1 MRTVYPLA
9 FVVALSLLLSACP
22 SVSPDKEN
30 GSESPKDAATH
41 TDNNPAIQ
49 SPIKARQD
57 LMYRWGKAHRH
68 LQTMVKDPAQFD
80 FNELHAYIT
89 LIDTSQEQMW
99 AYFDDDALSIPNSK
113 VNRLI
118 KDNPNDYQAHIESFT
133 TAFNTL
139 KNTAHHTQRFDNLK
153 PLMDKVNQE
162 CRACHKRY
170 KKRG

>member
-9 FVVALSLLLSACP
+9 FVVTLSLLLSACP

-41 TDNNPAIQ
+41 TDNNPAVQ

-57 LMYRWGKAHRH
+57 LMYHWGKAHRH

-80 FNELHAYIT
+80 FNELQAYIT

-99 AYFDDDALSIPNSK
+99 VYFDDNALAIANNK
-113 VNRLI
+113 VNHLI
-118 KDNPNDYQAHIESFT
+118 KDNPNDYQAHIDSFS
-133 TAFNTL
+133 TAFDEL
-139 KNTAHHTQRFDNLK
+139 KNTAHRTPHLDELN
-153 PLMDKVNQE
+153 PLINKVNQE
-162 CRACHKRY
+162 CKACHKRY

>member
-30 GSESPKDAATH
+30 GSKSPKDAATH

-57 LMYRWGKAHRH
+57 LMHRWGKANRQ
-68 LQTMVKDPAQFD
+68 LQAMTKNPAEFD
-80 FNELHAYIT
+80 RVILMQSLDEL
-89 LIDTSQEQMW
+89 DGSQTQMW

-118 KDNPNDYQAHIESFT
+118 KENPTDYQAHIESFT
-133 TAFNTL
+133 TAFNAL
-139 KNTAHHTQRFDNLK
+139 KNTAHRTPHLDELN
-153 PLMDKVNQE
+153 PLINKVNQE
-162 CRACHKRY
+162 CKACHKRY